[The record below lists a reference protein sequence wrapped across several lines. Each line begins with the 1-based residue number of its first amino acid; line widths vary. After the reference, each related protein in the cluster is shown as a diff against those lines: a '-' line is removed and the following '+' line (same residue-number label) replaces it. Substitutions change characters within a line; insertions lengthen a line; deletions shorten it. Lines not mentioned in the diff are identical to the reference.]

1 MVPGREEFLHVLI
14 QLYGFVK
21 MWRGIYSP
29 TQTRRNQKGCGTLPV
44 WYPLITRMIDFFMC

>member
-21 MWRGIYSP
+21 MWRGNYSP
-29 TQTRRNQKGCGTLPV
+29 TQTRRNLKGCGTLLV
-44 WYPLITRMIDFFMC
+44 WYSLITRMIEFFMS